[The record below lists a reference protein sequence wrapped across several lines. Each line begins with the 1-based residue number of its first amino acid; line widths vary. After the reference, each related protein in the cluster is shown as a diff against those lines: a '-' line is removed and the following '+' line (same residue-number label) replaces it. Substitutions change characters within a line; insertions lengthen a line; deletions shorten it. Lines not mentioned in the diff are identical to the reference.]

1 MPGGYSGYLNSLRRV
16 CDAISRLQPSH
27 TDLAQW
33 MQEQFDLTHKS
44 ARSRES
50 FLRKAGITQSVGG
63 RVQITAEADRWY
75 TAGNDGV
82 LIALLH
88 SRVQFIGEM
97 LAQLLDTPKSPGELQ
112 KLAESYGLFWENRA
126 QIRLRRGWLESA
138 RLIEPDDQGRLR
150 LTDSGRDLASRL
162 ELHLPTKADQSPGP
176 DEPLAPTP
184 NGTDRNDPR
193 QVTHPA
199 ISFAASVAEEVRAA
213 STDSN
218 HPDRLELAVRDAF
231 RFLGFVA
238 DRLGGSGVT
247 DVLVRAPLSKSDS
260 YVVAV
265 DAKSV
270 GSGSLRDH
278 QVDWVTLKDHR
289 VQHNATY
296 SLLVAPN
303 PKGTRLVERAAEY
316 QVALLAADKL
326 ADLCLQHGE
335 APLDLKEYEPL
346 FRDGGEVDTNQI
358 DVAARNSVRLRQL
371 AAALCT
377 KLAEQADTVGRLTA
391 RDLWLLMSGSDLG
404 RTSSEQEIQWVLDA
418 LASPIVGAVQGSNP
432 ASGYVLASH
441 PRVCQMRLLL
451 LGRELNAEGN

>member
-1 MPGGYSGYLNSLRRV
+1 MPGGYSDYLNSLRRV
-16 CDAISRLQPSH
+16 CEAVYRLKPSH
-27 TDLAQW
+27 ADLAQW
-33 MQEQFDLTHKS
+33 MREHFDLTHKS

-63 RVQITAEADRWY
+63 RVHTTTETDHWY
-75 TAGNDGV
+75 TFGNDGD

-88 SRVQFIGEM
+88 SRIQFIGEM
-97 LAQLLDTPKSPGELQ
+97 LAELVNTPKSSRELQ
-112 KLAESYGLFWENRA
+112 KSAQSYGIFWEKLA
-126 QIRLRRGWLESA
+126 QIQLRRGWLESA
-138 RLIEPDDQGRLR
+138 GLIEPDGQGRLR
-150 LTDSGRDLASRL
+150 LTDSGRYLVSRL
-162 ELHLPTKADQSPGP
+162 ELHSPTKVEQSPRT
-176 DEPLAPTP
+176 DEPHEATP
-184 NGTDRNDPR
+184 KGADSGHSRR
-193 QVTHPA
+193 LTHQFTSP
-199 ISFAASVAEEVRAA
+199 AASVAEEVRAA

-218 HPDRLELAVRDAF
+218 HPDRLEMAVRDAF

-247 DVLVRAPLSKSDS
+247 DVLVRAPLGKSDS
-260 YVVAV
+260 YVVAI

-278 QVDWVTLKDHR
+278 QVDWVTLKEHR
-289 VQHNATY
+289 VQHKANY

-303 PKGTRLVERAAEY
+303 PKGNRLMERAAEY

-335 APLDLKEYEPL
+335 APLDLKAYEPL
-346 FRDGGEVDTNQI
+346 FKDGGEVDTNEI
-358 DVAARNSVRLRQL
+358 DVAARNAVRLRRL

-377 KLAEQADTVGRLTA
+377 KLAEQGDTVGRLTA
-391 RDLWLLMSGSDLG
+391 RELWLLMSGSDLG

-418 LASPIVGAVQGSNP
+418 LASPIVGAVHGSNP

-451 LGRELNAEGN
+451 LGGELNAKGE